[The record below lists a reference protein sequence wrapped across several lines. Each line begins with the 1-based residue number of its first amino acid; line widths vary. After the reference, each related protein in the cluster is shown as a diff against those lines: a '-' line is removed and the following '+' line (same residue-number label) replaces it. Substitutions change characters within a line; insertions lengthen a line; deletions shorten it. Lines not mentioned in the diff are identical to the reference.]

1 MTQSG
6 AGFMT
11 AALFARPVGA
21 SQLAKAVSLASE
33 GVKLSRMH
41 AIGVNR
47 CHGGMQ
53 RCQTCRKR
61 SFRALIALKHCDV
74 FGPLGRSTSKK
85 LALLII

>member
-33 GVKLSRMH
+33 GAKLSRMH

-47 CHGGMQ
+47 CHGVEIGKVRPQ
-53 RCQTCRKR
+53 
-61 SFRALIALKHCDV
+61 L
-74 FGPLGRSTSKK
+74 
-85 LALLII
+85 LAK